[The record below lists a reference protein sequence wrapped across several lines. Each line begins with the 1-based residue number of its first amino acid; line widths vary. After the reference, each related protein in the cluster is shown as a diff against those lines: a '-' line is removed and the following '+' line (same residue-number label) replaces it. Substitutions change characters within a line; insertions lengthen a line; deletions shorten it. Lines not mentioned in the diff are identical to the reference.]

1 MRSAEELG
9 EMPVSCVGA
18 GVVGAA
24 VGVGVGT
31 AVGVAV
37 GLASCHQSAK
47 TIR

>member
-1 MRSAEELG
+1 MRSVEELG

-24 VGVGVGT
+24 VGVGVGA
-31 AVGVAV
+31 AVAVAV
-37 GLASCHQSAK
+37 GRVCCHQSAK

>member
-1 MRSAEELG
+1 MRSAGELG

-24 VGVGVGT
+24 VGVGVG
-31 AVGVAV
+31 AAVAV